1 MPAPSPVVINGE
13 ATLSERNPH
22 TWLVLNGDPPGCE
35 GPRCMTGTL
44 RPVHRGRANSAAQ
57 LAAAKLLIEIDQ
69 ADQPWRSRA
78 YRHEVLLPRDA
89 DDRFLCPRT
98 LFSEI
103 DMAHVPAGNALL
115 TYITL
120 TWTPAR
126 LHHAWRLA
134 RTLAASLVDEFAVPA
149 LVVQHVPGLVANSA
163 VPHCHALF
171 GVRTLTGIGWGPYV
185 AALNGDRMW
194 PMVRARFD
202 ALLASI

>member
-1 MPAPSPVVINGE
+1 MVASKPLVIN
-13 ATLSERNPH
+13 ADMSLSNSNPH
-22 TWLVLNGDPPGCE
+22 SWLILNGDPADQDR
-35 GPRCMTGTL
+35 PRCMTGTL
-44 RPVHRGRANSAAQ
+44 RPEHRGRANSATEF
-57 LAAAKLLIEIDQ
+57 AAAKLLIDVDA

-78 YRHEVLLPRDA
+78 YRHEVLLPRDV

-98 LFSEI
+98 LFSEV
-103 DMAHVPAGNALL
+103 DAAHVPAGNALL
-115 TYITL
+115 TYVTL
-120 TWTPAR
+120 TWTPTR

-134 RTLAASLVDEFAVPA
+134 RTLAAELVDEFAVPA
-149 LVVQHVPGLVANSA
+149 LLVQHVPSLVANSA

-185 AALNGDRMW
+185 AALNGDRVW